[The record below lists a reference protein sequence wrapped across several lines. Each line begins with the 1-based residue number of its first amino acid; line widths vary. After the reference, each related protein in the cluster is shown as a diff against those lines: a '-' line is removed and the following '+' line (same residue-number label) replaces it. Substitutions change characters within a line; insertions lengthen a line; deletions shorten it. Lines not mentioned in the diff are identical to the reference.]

1 MRSKKNK
8 RMRSKKNKRMS
19 SKKNKSLGGAGLFQ
33 KNKLEERGDKLCK
46 SLSSN
51 EFFKKCKIIVIVG
64 HGSLL
69 DEKLKIDKNKIII
82 PLNRKK
88 KWIDPY
94 KTGPESMVK
103 FKLLREEI
111 KKILQNQGDGEE
123 GEILKRVQEKLNEI
137 MQEKVKKI
145 ENEAE
150 DLRFGEILMEMTGEE
165 TVEAAELVATDELLE
180 EVNQRLILEHS
191 MPLVNS
197 GYVNENGI
205 VIKFTVYD
213 EPKDM
218 EIVLLGGDGDASQKK
233 KKEKKYADTNYILG
247 FTKDGKSDTIQTIED
262 TKIKISTLLEVL
274 NKGDEVEEEKIIIP
288 IICLVEKSTGI
299 VTLVDGVN
307 SMFAGTDA
315 FEDGGD
321 LGTPRS
327 VYNARLRVQP
337 GEAEKQMGFSPSP
350 LKLRG
355 EDEKTPVK
363 KGLDRSKSLSS
374 PFKLLTQEENNLVLH
389 KSKSAVSVTT
399 SSGASGSSLGS
410 RKRPRS
416 NSNVSSKTNDG
427 EDRDNVPTP
436 PGLKL
441 IFNN

>member
-1 MRSKKNK
+1 
-8 RMRSKKNKRMS
+8 
-19 SKKNKSLGGAGLFQ
+19 
-33 KNKLEERGDKLCK
+33 
-46 SLSSN
+46 
-51 EFFKKCKIIVIVG
+51 
-64 HGSLL
+64 
-69 DEKLKIDKNKIII
+69 
-82 PLNRKK
+82 
-88 KWIDPY
+88 
-94 KTGPESMVK
+94 
-103 FKLLREEI
+103 
-111 KKILQNQGDGEE
+111 
-123 GEILKRVQEKLNEI
+123 
-137 MQEKVKKI
+137 
-145 ENEAE
+145 
-150 DLRFGEILMEMTGEE
+150 MEMTGEE